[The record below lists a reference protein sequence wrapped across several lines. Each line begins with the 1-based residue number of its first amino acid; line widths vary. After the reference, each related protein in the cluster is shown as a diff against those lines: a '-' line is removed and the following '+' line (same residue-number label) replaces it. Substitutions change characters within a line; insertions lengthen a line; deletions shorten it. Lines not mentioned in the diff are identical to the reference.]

1 MGVNELAK
9 RAGTTRQRLNK
20 LVDRGKVTGVSRS
33 VTGRLEITEG
43 PELEAWLAERKLAR
57 ALRKLQGAPAY
68 KKQEFTR
75 TIRTIELIAGL
86 FHSDFKERFPKLYK
100 AFVKLPLTEGLAL
113 LRADKKFARFR
124 YFPVIEWAVSART
137 EESFQKRCAVVEFV
151 YANNPWQFRNKTD
164 IAETLE
170 STRAAISKTLRL
182 MPKIKPDHKRKAI

>member
-1 MGVNELAK
+1 M
-9 RAGTTRQRLNK
+9 
-20 LVDRGKVTGVSRS
+20 DRGKVTGVSRS

-124 YFPVIEWAVSART
+124 
-137 EESFQKRCAVVEFV
+137 
-151 YANNPWQFRNKTD
+151 
-164 IAETLE
+164 
-170 STRAAISKTLRL
+170 
-182 MPKIKPDHKRKAI
+182 

>member
-100 AFVKLPLTEGLAL
+100 AFVRLPLTEGLAL

-124 YFPVIEWAVSART
+124 YFPVIEWAVLART
-137 EESFQKRCAVVEFV
+137 KRASKSVVRSSNLCTPTTPGNSVIKPISPRRSNRRGLRCQKR
-151 YANNPWQFRNKTD
+151 YW
-164 IAETLE
+164 
-170 STRAAISKTLRL
+170 L
-182 MPKIKPDHKRKAI
+182 MPGIKPDHKRKAI